1 MQQEDRKAL
10 GLQYLGKIGKI
21 QVVRDIKE
29 FQTSLNSLV
38 GVPARLP
45 LPELGT
51 RLQDR
56 GGRVDV
62 RNLKKQP
69 LLRCSCHKMLEV
81 RGEVGTGN
89 SNINKKDFPV
99 YQVVQH
105 YFNSN
110 NHRIS
115 GQKVLE

>member
-62 RNLKKQP
+62 RNVKKQP
-69 LLRCSCHKMLEV
+69 LLRCSCREMLESEGRWGLETV
-81 RGEVGTGN
+81 TLIKSTSQFTKQ
-89 SNINKKDFPV
+89 SNI
-99 YQVVQH
+99 
-105 YFNSN
+105 
-110 NHRIS
+110 IS
-115 GQKVLE
+115 IQTITGFQGRKS